1 MKKTIICIL
10 WGLLS
15 ATVAAGQENNILK
28 KAFEGRS
35 AEDPLTR
42 EYVTPLRIITV
53 PGERNDGIENPEALL
68 APFDGQLTT
77 GTRNV
82 CRLSTRDGKR
92 AFVLLDFGR
101 EFCGGVA
108 LSAPLRPDQR
118 ALKVRIRLGESVSEA
133 LSDVGGATPMGSA
146 TNHHS
151 LRDFCL
157 DIPWL
162 GNVEVGNS
170 GFRFVRIDLAEPDA
184 ELELKAVRGVLR
196 YRDIPYLG
204 SFRCSDDRL
213 NRIWETGAYTVHLN
227 MQEYLWDGVKRDRL
241 VWVGDMHPEMMTI
254 ESVFGGNPVVRKS
267 LDLVRDE
274 TPPTAWMNGI
284 AAYSMWWVLIHRD
297 LYLYEG
303 DLAYLREQQ
312 TYLRELFG
320 TLTANMDG
328 DREDLRGGQRLLDWP
343 TSEMPDV
350 IHAGYQALMVM
361 TMKAGIEIG
370 TWLDDKAMRS
380 MCRAALKRLQRH
392 VPDHLQNKQA
402 AAMLVLA
409 GMADPE
415 EVCRPVLARDGAR
428 GFSTFYGY
436 YMLEALAAGGL
447 HSEALHIISDYW
459 GAMLDLGA
467 TTFWEDLNYEQ
478 AAYAARI
485 DEPVPEG
492 QFDIHAESGA
502 YCYKG
507 LRHSFCHGWASGPT
521 PWLSRHVLGIVP
533 LEPGCRVVAVRPHLG
548 DLEWVEGSFPTPYG
562 VITVRH
568 TRNEKGKIDT
578 EVAAPEGIRIVMQ

>member
-1 MKKTIICIL
+1 MKRTLFCLL
-10 WGLLS
+10 WMLS
-15 ATVAAGQENNILK
+15 ATWAGGQENNLLK
-28 KAFEGRS
+28 SGFDQRWAD
-35 AEDPLTR
+35 DPISR
-42 EYVTPLRIITV
+42 AYVTPQRIITV
-53 PGERNDGIENPEALL
+53 PGERNDGVENPEALL

-101 EFCGGVA
+101 EICGGIA
-108 LSAPLRPDQR
+108 LSAPIRADQR
-118 ALKVRIRLGESVSEA
+118 ALKLRIRLGESVSEA
-133 LSDVGGATPMGSA
+133 LSEVDGSTPMTSA
-146 TNHHS
+146 TNQHS
-151 LRDFCL
+151 LRDFSL
-157 DIPWL
+157 EVPWL

-184 ELELKAVRGVLR
+184 EVVLRSVRAVLR
-196 YRDIPYLG
+196 YRDIPYRG
-204 SFRCSDDRL
+204 SFRCSDQRL

-227 MQEYLWDGVKRDRL
+227 MQEYLWDGIKRDRL

-303 DLAYLREQQ
+303 DLDYLRQQ
-312 TYLRELFG
+312 QSYMRALFE
-320 TLTANMDG
+320 TLAAGMDG
-328 DREDLRGGQRLLDWP
+328 NRENLQGGQRLLDWP
-343 TSEMPDV
+343 TSEMPEV

-361 TMKAGIEIG
+361 TMKAGIEIA
-370 TWLDDKAMRS
+370 TWLDDPTMKHH
-380 MCRAALKRLQRH
+380 CRATLKRLQQH

-409 GMADPE
+409 GLTHPD
-415 EVCRPVLARDGAR
+415 EVCRPVLARGGAT

-447 HSEALHIISDYW
+447 YTEALRIISDYW

-467 TTFWEDLNYEQ
+467 TTFWEDLNYGQ
-478 AAYAARI
+478 IANAARI
-485 DEPVPEG
+485 DAPVPEG
-492 QFDIHAESGA
+492 RFDIHAESGA

-548 DLEWVEGSFPTPYG
+548 DLEWAEGSFPTPHG
-562 VITVRH
+562 VISVRH
-568 TRNEKGKIDT
+568 TRDRKGRI
-578 EVAAPEGIRIVMQ
+578 VSQISAPEGIRIIRQ